1 MGGKRAPDVTRKCG
15 GGRLRERRDPAR
27 KVDFGG
33 VEDFGGSRV
42 TFACQG
48 GRVFGRASKVERVEV
63 KASRGMF
70 LEAFVVF
77 GEELIEQLRKGHS
90 VATLLPVQ

>member
-1 MGGKRAPDVTRKCG
+1 
-15 GGRLRERRDPAR
+15 
-27 KVDFGG
+27 
-33 VEDFGGSRV
+33 
-42 TFACQG
+42 
-48 GRVFGRASKVERVEV
+48 VERVEV

>member
-1 MGGKRAPDVTRKCG
+1 MGGKRAPDVTRKYG
-15 GGRLRERRDPAR
+15 SGRLRERRDPAR
-27 KVDFGG
+27 KV
-33 VEDFGGSRV
+33 DFGGSRV

-70 LEAFVVF
+70 LEAFVVC
-77 GEELIEQLRKGHS
+77 
-90 VATLLPVQ
+90 TLAKRPSILAQRT